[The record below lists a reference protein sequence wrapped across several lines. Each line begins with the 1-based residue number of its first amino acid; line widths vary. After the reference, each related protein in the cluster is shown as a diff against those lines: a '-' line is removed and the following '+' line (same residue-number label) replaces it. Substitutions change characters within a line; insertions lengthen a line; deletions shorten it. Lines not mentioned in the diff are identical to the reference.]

1 MTDQTVE
8 FVETSFDLGLM
19 KFNEKIIPGKSVKF
33 SGKIKAERQTV
44 SHAHHGIGWTLSEEE
59 YSGEISEIPIKYWPD
74 VKQRWKEQKHDPLGL
89 NIPCYNIV
97 EEGQYKELAV
107 LRHAIITDFDHEIE
121 GKTTFGLKFEALT
134 MKD

>member
-8 FVETSFDLGLM
+8 FIETAYDLGVM
-19 KFNEKIIPGKSVKF
+19 RFNDQVIPGKTIKF

-44 SHAHHGIGWTLSEEE
+44 SNAHHGIGWNFDEEE
-59 YSGEISEIPIKYWPD
+59 YSGEISEIPIKYYPL
-74 VKQRWKEQKHDPLGL
+74 VKERWRQQKYDPLGL
-89 NIPCYNIV
+89 NISCYNILD
-97 EEGQYKELAV
+97 EGQYKELAV
-107 LRHAIITDFDHEIE
+107 LRHAVITDFDMEIE